1 DEPAAPLD
9 IAQEALLY
17 KLIERVAEKD
27 IAVIMANH
35 DLNRTLRHADQVL
48 LLEKGVL
55 QASGSAEQVLVPE
68 QLESVFN
75 TQVKSISVDNQTY

>member
-1 DEPAAPLD
+1 
-9 IAQEALLY
+9 
-17 KLIERVAEKD
+17 
-27 IAVIMANH
+27 ANH

-75 TQVKSISVDNQTY
+75 TQVKSISVDNQTYLLFG